1 MVRRPYRPHRVYAL
15 KGQINPAQGKAKR
28 HPGLRDAK
36 RKSPAL
42 CNPPPILLGQDGGR
56 IAERGTADAAIR
68 PRVPL
73 RPGGRRSTL
82 GWVDLPLRGASGTS
96 HLFVES
102 FAPPPPGVSP
112 RAMVRRPYRP
122 RGGGTSTRHNHQQP
136 NNSTTQHASRHPYT
150 TEQTTEHVAVRWS
163 CCMRANTPIS
173 SYGYQPYG
181 LDGSAHVA

>member
-1 MVRRPYRPHRVYAL
+1 MPIGNPGFRPREPGVSPRAIIRRPYRPHRVYAL

-82 GWVDLPLRGASGTS
+82 GWVDLPLRGAPGTS

-102 FAPPPPGVSP
+102 FAPPPPGFHWRIIV
-112 RAMVRRPYRP
+112 
-122 RGGGTSTRHNHQQP
+122 
-136 NNSTTQHASRHPYT
+136 RHPGF
-150 TEQTTEHVAVRWS
+150 R
-163 CCMRANTPIS
+163 PGLS
-173 SYGYQPYG
+173 SGGPTGRIEYHQSG
-181 LDGSAHVA
+181 L

>member
-1 MVRRPYRPHRVYAL
+1 MSIASRAMVRRPYRPHRVYAL

-28 HPGLRDAK
+28 HLGLRDAK

-112 RAMVRRPYRP
+112 RAIIRRPYRP
-122 RGGGTSTRHNHQQP
+122 RGGGHPPGIIINNPTIQQLNMPLGTSTPRIRP
-136 NNSTTQHASRHPYT
+136 PSTLLFGGLVVCVLIHPLA
-150 TEQTTEHVAVRWS
+150 HMA
-163 CCMRANTPIS
+163 IS
-173 SYGYQPYG
+173 HMG
-181 LDGSAHVA
+181 